1 MKKTIIMAA
10 LLLFSISIAYSQNA
24 KKGFIDAL
32 NQQNYELAESLIQQ
46 ALSENAK
53 DLDLHLLAG
62 DVYLELGKNEQALAT
77 FRAAERISKRPNV
90 MRKVALG
97 LSANKN
103 FSEAVNILRRLT
115 NDEKNEVENWL
126 LLADVYISADSI
138 RQAEMA
144 VTRAREMDRNNV
156 RAYIV
161 LGDIYFAQRVYELS
175 KNNYEEAL
183 KINPDLLDARMK
195 LATSYYWL
203 ATRES
208 DSELRNELFNRSLL
222 EWNTLTQKD
231 PNNARAWF
239 EQGKIFFFSSSFQQA
254 AQSLNNYI
262 QLRPS
267 GSLGRWY
274 LAQALYELG
283 RCDSARTHLRIV
295 AQEIDTAAF
304 TANLL
309 LARCYHTEG
318 DFSEATNLFAELS
331 QTGKLDMIDTR
342 RWGSSAFSAGDTA
355 TAIKVWKKAVELDAE
370 GNCQL
375 MYFLGATLSRMREYD
390 EAIALLEKR
399 INTNVCSDS
408 SDFIIYYTIG
418 TSYFFN
424 GNAQA
429 ALEPLKKA
437 VELNSNFLWS
447 RIYLADVFANLG
459 DLENAEEQF
468 NNTIMAGLLDKE
480 KYKSELTQAYVKIAG
495 MKLEQKKFRD
505 LEKIG
510 KDWLAAMP
518 DNEFA
523 ALYTAVAYQGLN
535 NLEAACR
542 HYKMTLRINPNNTN
556 ARDNIRALGCD

>member
-1 MKKTIIMAA
+1 MKKTLVAV

-24 KKGFIDAL
+24 KKEFRDAL
-32 NQQNYELAESLIQQ
+32 NLQNFELAESLIRQV
-46 ALSENAK
+46 LSENSK
-53 DLDLHLLAG
+53 DVDLHLLAG
-62 DVYLELGKNEQALAT
+62 DVYLELGKSEQALAT
-77 FRAAERISKRPNV
+77 FRAAEKLSRRPFV
-90 MRKVALG
+90 MRKLALG
-97 LSANKN
+97 LSANKYIA
-103 FSEAVNILRRLT
+103 EAVNILRRLT
-115 NDEKNEVENWL
+115 NEEKNEVENWL
-126 LLADVYISADSI
+126 LLADVYIAADSI
-138 RQAEMA
+138 RQAEIA

-208 DSELRNELFNRSLL
+208 DSDLRNELFNRSLL

-231 PNNARAWF
+231 PNNALAWF

-274 LAQALYELG
+274 LAQSLYELG

-295 AQEIDTAAF
+295 AKEIDTAAF
-304 TANLL
+304 NANLL
-309 LARCYHTEG
+309 LARCFHTES
-318 DFSEATNLFAELS
+318 DFSDAANLFAGLAE
-331 QTGKLDMIDTR
+331 TGKLDMIDTR

-355 TAIKVWKKAVELDAE
+355 TAIKVWKKAVDMDTE

-375 MYFLGATLSRMREYD
+375 MYFLGSTLSRMKNYD
-390 EAIALLEKR
+390 EAISLLEKR
-399 INTNVCSDS
+399 INTKVCSDS
-408 SDFIIYYTIG
+408 TDFIIYYTIG

-424 GNAQA
+424 GNAQS

-447 RIYLADVFANLG
+447 RIYLADVYANLG
-459 DLENAEEQF
+459 DLYNAELEF
-468 NNTIMAGLLDKE
+468 NNTILTGLLDKDR
-480 KYKSELTQAYVKIAG
+480 YKSELNQAYAKMAG
-495 MKLEQKKFRD
+495 IKLEQKKYRD

-510 KDWLAAMP
+510 RDWLAAMP
-518 DNEFA
+518 ESEFA
-523 ALYTAVAYQGLN
+523 AIFTAVAYQGLN
-535 NLEAACR
+535 NIEAACR
-542 HYKMTLRINPNNTN
+542 HYRMALRINPNNTT
-556 ARDNIRALGCD
+556 ARDNVRGLGCD